1 MITDIC
7 HGIRNSYAFKTVAV
21 GKSGFAD
28 TCNRIG
34 NCYIFKAAAFAECTV
49 AYACNGIRNAN
60 GCKAARPV
68 KKRAAGGRICAVLTR
83 LYHTAEK
90 VTLGGLRRAVLE
102 GDVEM
107 LVVQRRRWANG
118 GLLIIGKFFRIVHA
132 RHQQGNDVK
141 LGEWALR
148 VNYMASIAWSSFGLM
163 FLLAYPFD
171 QRLLSPWVVLASLPY
186 FSTMSSDLKR
196 NGYKRSDIFR
206 IYGFNI
212 VLLTV
217 NLSGTLKSIQQGM
230 TNTKIPF
237 ARTPK
242 VNNRTA
248 SPALYVTM
256 PWVIIIYSCMVF
268 YADTLSHNWGNA
280 VFAGFNAIVT
290 FWALTAYIGIWHSV
304 QDMVVGLVRW
314 FFVPIKEPQQEA
326 ARKKASWRDAL
337 YFGDRQMIYESRPL

>member
-1 MITDIC
+1 MLHQGMTYYDATFWVGANAVIRKAALDDIC
-7 HGIRNSYAFKTVAV
+7 VVSTEGTRTVKTYIQDRTVIEDTESSIDLGYFGWHLVNYPERLSYSATPPDF
-21 GKSGFAD
+21 GS
-28 TCNRIG
+28 
-34 NCYIFKAAAFAECTV
+34 
-49 AYACNGIRNAN
+49 
-60 GCKAARPV
+60 
-68 KKRAAGGRICAVLTR
+68 
-83 LYHTAEK
+83 
-90 VTLGGLRRAVLE
+90 
-102 GDVEM
+102 

-268 YADTLSHNWGNA
+268 YADTFSHNWGNA

-304 QDMVVGLVRW
+304 QDMVLGLIRW

-326 ARKKASWRDAL
+326 AHKRASWRDAL

>member
-1 MITDIC
+1 M
-7 HGIRNSYAFKTVAV
+7 
-21 GKSGFAD
+21 
-28 TCNRIG
+28 
-34 NCYIFKAAAFAECTV
+34 
-49 AYACNGIRNAN
+49 
-60 GCKAARPV
+60 
-68 KKRAAGGRICAVLTR
+68 
-83 LYHTAEK
+83 
-90 VTLGGLRRAVLE
+90 
-102 GDVEM
+102 
-107 LVVQRRRWANG
+107 
-118 GLLIIGKFFRIVHA
+118 
-132 RHQQGNDVK
+132 K

-171 QRLLSPWVVLASLPY
+171 QRLLSPWVVFASLPY
-186 FSTMSSDLKR
+186 FATMSSDLKR

-268 YADTLSHNWGNA
+268 YADTFSHNWGNA

-304 QDMVVGLVRW
+304 QDMVVGLIRW